1 MLLSQQAQLV
11 RLDPHRAVVQVAG
24 NWMGMVQSRATLL
37 EQAIARACGG
47 HRQLVLESHNG
58 TITPASST
66 SPTPSQKS
74 ASSHE
79 PAEPAAMPSPAA
91 QTTAAAMPPV
101 LATPGPAIRPA
112 EAVFTQPAQTKS
124 VQASQPMPSPID
136 DKVKRFTEF
145 FNGQVVDLDVSD

>member
-1 MLLSQQAQLV
+1 
-11 RLDPHRAVVQVAG
+11 
-24 NWMGMVQSRATLL
+24 MGMVQSRATLL

-58 TITPASST
+58 TITPASTPASSA

-79 PAEPAAMPSPAA
+79 AAEPAAMPSPAT

-101 LATPGPAIRPA
+101 LATPGPVIRPA
-112 EAVFTQPAQTKS
+112 EAVSTEPAQTKS

-145 FNGQVVDLDVSD
+145 FNGQVVDLDGSD